1 MKMSKK
7 RASTII
13 WGCNIA
19 LVVALLYLDWT
30 KVIGSGWLWPLF
42 FIGIS
47 AIVGGVMFIQSR
59 IDPEAHKAWRAELM
73 KEAQEDEKAEKEV
86 KSMSIQRTMGGTIC
100 EFITLMM
107 LIVSWILFLHKQL
120 MADGDDLKIILLLT
134 ILAIWFLVTAYF
146 HKFMG
151 FKPTNVK
158 QLKLGIYRK
167 RALSMACAFFL
178 MIGSLWPHA
187 ELPKVAE
194 WLLIAYGLVFV
205 LLFGSKFVINSI
217 KSNDETQV

>member
-7 RASTII
+7 NASTII
-13 WGCNIA
+13 WACIIA
-19 LVVALLYLDWT
+19 LVAALMYLDWT
-30 KVIGSGWLWPLF
+30 KRIDNGWLWPLY

-47 AIVGGVMFIQSR
+47 AIVGVVMFIQSR
-59 IDPEAHKAWRAELM
+59 IDPEAYKAWRAELM
-73 KEAQEDEKAEKEV
+73 KEAENDEKAEKEI
-86 KSMSIQRTMGGTIC
+86 KSMQIQRTMGGTIC

-120 MADGDDLKIILLLT
+120 MADGDNFKIILLLT
-134 ILAIWFLVTAYF
+134 IGAIWFLVTAYF
-146 HKFMG
+146 HKVMG
-151 FKPTNVK
+151 FKPTTVK
-158 QLKLGIYRK
+158 QLQLGIYRK
-167 RALSMACAFFL
+167 RALAMACAFFL
-178 MIGSLWPHA
+178 MISSLWPQT

-217 KSNDETQV
+217 KK